1 MEADMNILEAIL
13 GAQNG
18 GATREIGQQFGLG
31 DDQVKSALEALVPA
45 LAAGFQRNMAS
56 QGGLESLL
64 GALGSGRHQRYMEDP
79 QAIAS
84 PDAIAD
90 GNGIL
95 GHVFGSKDVSRQV
108 AARAA
113 AKTGIGEGI
122 LKQMLPIV
130 AAMMMGSMSKRASQP
145 SMPGTAPGGDLLNM
159 LAPML
164 DANRDGSV
172 VDDVMG
178 ILGRMFTR
186 R

>member
-1 MEADMNILEAIL
+1 MNILEAIL
-13 GAQNG
+13 SAQGG
-18 GATREIGQQFGLG
+18 GATRQLGQQFGLG
-31 DDQVKSALEALVPA
+31 DDQVQSALSALVPA
-45 LAAGFQRNMAS
+45 LASGFQRNMTGE
-56 QGGLESLL
+56 GGLESLL
-64 GALGSGRHQRYMEDP
+64 GALGGGRHQRYVD
-79 QAIAS
+79 
-84 PDAIAD
+84 DAGALAAPETVAD

-95 GHVFGSKDVSRQV
+95 GHVFGSKEVSRRV

-113 AKTGIGEGI
+113 AQTGIGEGI

-145 SMPGTAPGGDLLNM
+145 SMPGASAPGGDLLNM

-172 VDDVMG
+172 MDDVMG
-178 ILGRMFTR
+178 MVGKLFTR

>member
-1 MEADMNILEAIL
+1 MNILEAIL
-13 GAQNG
+13 SAQNG
-18 GATREIGQQFGLG
+18 GAARQIGQQFGLA
-31 DDQVKSALEALVPA
+31 DDQVQSALSALVPA
-45 LAAGFQRNMAS
+45 LASGFQRNMAS
-56 QGGLESLL
+56 EGGLESLL
-64 GALGSGRHQRYMEDP
+64 GALGGGQHQRYVDE
-79 QAIAS
+79 AAALTS
-84 PDAIAD
+84 PETIAD

-145 SMPGTAPGGDLLNM
+145 SMPGKGAGGDLLGM

-178 ILGRMFTR
+178 MVGKLFSPR
-186 R
+186 